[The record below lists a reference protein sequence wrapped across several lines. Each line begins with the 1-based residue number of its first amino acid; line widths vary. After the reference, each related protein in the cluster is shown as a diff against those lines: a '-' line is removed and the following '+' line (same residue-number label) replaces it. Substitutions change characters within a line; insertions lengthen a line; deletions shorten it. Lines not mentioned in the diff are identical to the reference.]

1 MKTSARSEE
10 RNSGV
15 KVIGGKQALILLAG
29 ALLLPLS
36 MAHAQAAASENLSA
50 RVQQLTADMART
62 EAQLKESQ
70 RELDEMRR
78 ELSDLQRQTAEAGS
92 PAAPADS
99 ALLPSDPPS
108 ASTPEESSGS
118 SDSTLAEVREHQALQ
133 QSEIAT
139 QAQSKVES
147 ASKYP
152 VKVTGMLLMNGFKN
166 TSAVDLAANPSVAL
180 NGPGNAGASV
190 RQTQLGFDASG
201 PRIFGARSFADLR
214 VDFYGSPGSG
224 ASTANYNGYY
234 SSSSALVRL
243 RTAHAGLYWDRTQA
257 YFALDRPILSPDAP
271 TSLTATAIPALAWS
285 GNLWTWNPQAVI
297 TQEFALRGPTSL
309 ELQGA
314 LIDAGDA
321 PLTPATALSTTGMAA
336 PPSSAEQTSEP
347 GGEARIAITGPDRND
362 GRSHF
367 GIGGYVAPHSTALG
381 HRFDA
386 WAATFDLRVPLFA
399 RLELSGNS
407 YRGAGLGGLGEGAY
421 KDFVYSSNTYTGG
434 YYFRLLDDVGGW
446 AQLKERATERLEF
459 NAAIG
464 MDNDFAH
471 ELRSYYV
478 DGGTMV
484 QNLARNRT
492 ITGNVIYSPSAY
504 LLFSL
509 EYRRLTSTPVEG
521 VASDA
526 NIIGL
531 GAGYK
536 F

>member
-1 MKTSARSEE
+1 MKTSAHSQD

-15 KVIGGKQALILLAG
+15 NAIGGRQALVTLAG
-29 ALLLPLS
+29 VLLLPLS
-36 MAHAQAAASENLSA
+36 MAHAQAVATENLSA
-50 RVQQLTADMART
+50 KVEQLTADMART

-70 RELDEMRR
+70 HELDEMRH
-78 ELSDLQRQTAEAGS
+78 ELSDLRQQMAGAGS
-92 PAAPADS
+92 PAPPADA
-99 ALLPSDPPS
+99 ALLPADPPS
-108 ASTPEESSGS
+108 ASTQDASGS
-118 SDSTLAEVREHQALQ
+118 SDSTLADLRERQTLQ

-166 TSAVDLAANPSVAL
+166 TSAVDLAANPSVAT

-190 RQTQLGFDASG
+190 RQTELGFDASG
-201 PRIFGARSFADLR
+201 PRLFGARSFADLR
-214 VDFYGSPGSG
+214 VDFYGSPGS
-224 ASTANYNGYY
+224 STSAVNYNGYY

-257 YFALDRPILSPDAP
+257 YFALDRPIISPDAP

-285 GNLWTWNPQAVI
+285 GNLWTWNPQAVFSQ
-297 TQEFALRGPTSL
+297 TLALRGPTSL

-321 PLTPATALSTTGMAA
+321 PLTPSAALSTTVMAA
-336 PPSSAEQTSEP
+336 PPSSAEQSSEP
-347 GGEARIAITGPDRND
+347 GGEARIAITGPDRDD

-381 HRFDA
+381 HSFDS
-386 WAATFDLRVPLFA
+386 WAATFDVRVPLFA

-407 YRGAGLGGLGEGAY
+407 YRGAGLGGLGAGAY
-421 KDFVYSSNTYTGG
+421 KDFVYTAYAGG
-434 YYFRLLDDVGGW
+434 YYFRTLDDVGGW
-446 AQLKERATERLEF
+446 AQLKEKATERLQF
-459 NAAIG
+459 NAAVG
-464 MDNDFAH
+464 LDNDFAR
-471 ELRSYYV
+471 ELHGYYLE
-478 DGGTMV
+478 GASAI

-509 EYRRLTSTPVEG
+509 EYRHLTSTPIEG
-521 VASDA
+521 SASDA